1 MKSKKSSFQLQRML
15 GVVVCGGSCAFVGA
29 QSTEKSV
36 NTYPPVQVVE
46 TPLEYRQFE
55 KVEITGSSIIRKDQ
69 TQALPVQ
76 VITQLDIQ
84 RSGLKNLV
92 DVIQRLPVMFNFRE
106 DGQTDTLIGGY
117 SNASIHGV
125 ANATLVLI
133 NGRRLAPFGR
143 QTSAGPERSEVDLG
157 TLPLGDVER
166 IEVLTDGASSLYG
179 SDAMAGVV
187 NIILRSERKG
197 FEISTDATTPDGGKG
212 ARKTVYLSWGQGSLR
227 RDGYSLWLSG
237 EASQR
242 DELKGQDRPYASQGQ
257 YLLEHNGQ
265 IYSAQGPLVSY
276 YSSPP
281 TYYQLGSNPKFANE
295 YFQNNQCPTGTLQFS
310 GQSACLVNNYSK
322 LGIYPKEK
330 SHNLR
335 AKGQMVL
342 PSGQT
347 VYVEAMFGHRR
358 QTLDAYLWTT
368 AFAAVNKNPLSPSF
382 QKAASLGLDPNSS
395 FLFWQPN
402 LEPLQ
407 LINDSKS
414 LNLSAGIS
422 GEYSGWDYRGQ
433 VYQSHAEASR
443 SREVVAIAGLSQYT
457 AVNIVNPLNENNP
470 LTQQLLN
477 GRGNFTPLDKGKTRI
492 DAMELRAS
500 KSLAEIDG
508 KDVMVGVGF
517 DVRSESSMI
526 ENYAN
531 NSSNTTLFQSN
542 YQPSFDGKRKVMGA
556 YSELQIPV
564 SEKWD
569 VNLGVRSDKYS
580 DVGKTHNFK
589 VSTRWEPSSQWAI
602 RASAGSGFRAPTVG
616 QVKELPNSYLFGYA
630 SASTACTAELKSI
643 AGSQRTASGVA
654 GLCDAGKQF
663 SIYGNGNSQLKPENS
678 NQATLGLAFTPTRNF
693 YLGVDYWRV
702 DIKNSIRYL
711 PEDVV
716 INNPTNYVE
725 NFTLNSI
732 GKLAL
737 YLPMINLGNTRKSG
751 LDMEFNWRKP
761 LDAGRIN
768 VSGQGTYMLESKQ
781 QLVMGSDW
789 TSDLGKYSKESN
801 TVTPRFRGRLAVGW
815 TQEKWSNNI
824 ILNYTNGYKDMD
836 VYSTNTGTL
845 ESEKISGRKVTHFT
859 TVDLTARYEFMPNMD
874 FRLGILNIFNRDAPI
889 SMIQSSSQV
898 FGINTIYSNAW
909 GRTLQLGATIRF

>member
-1 MKSKKSSFQLQRML
+1 MKSKRSLIQLRRMASLAVL
-15 GVVVCGGSCAFVGA
+15 GSSCAGVGA
-29 QSTEKSV
+29 QTSQQPVT
-36 NTYPPVQVVE
+36 TYPPVQVVE

-76 VITQLDIQ
+76 VITQQDIQ

-106 DGQTDTLIGGY
+106 DGQTDTVIGGY

-125 ANATLVLI
+125 ANATLVMI

-143 QTSAGPERSEVDLG
+143 QTSGGPERSEVDLG

-197 FEISTDATTPDGGKG
+197 FEISTDTTTPEGGKG

-227 RDGYSLWLSG
+227 RDGYSLWVSG

-242 DELKGQDRPYASQGQ
+242 EALKGQDRPYASQGQ

-265 IYSAQGPLVSY
+265 IYSAEGPLVSY

-281 TYYQLGSNPKFANE
+281 TYYQTGSNPKFANE
-295 YFQNNQCPTGTLQFS
+295 YFQNNQCPTGTLPFS

-330 SHNLR
+330 SHHLR
-335 AKGQMVL
+335 AKGQMML
-342 PSGQT
+342 PSGQAI
-347 VYVEAMFGHRR
+347 YVEAMLGQRR

-368 AFAAVNKNPLSPSF
+368 ASAAVNKNSASPSY
-382 QKAASLGLDPNSS
+382 QKAESLGLDPKSS

-414 LNLSAGIS
+414 MNLSAGIS

-433 VYQSHAEASR
+433 VYQSLAEASR
-443 SREVVAIAGLSQYT
+443 SREVVSIAGLSQYT

-526 ENYAN
+526 ENYASS
-531 NSSNTTLFQSN
+531 SSNATLFQN
-542 YQPSFDGKRKVMGA
+542 NDQPSFDGKRKLMGA
-556 YSELQIPV
+556 YSELHVPV

-569 VNLGVRSDKYS
+569 VNLGIRTDKYS
-580 DVGKTHNFK
+580 DVGVTHNYK

-616 QVKELPNSYLFGYA
+616 QVKEMPTPYLFGYA
-630 SASTACTAELKSI
+630 NSSTPCTAELQTI
-643 AGSQRTASGVA
+643 ASSQRTASGA
-654 GLCDAGKQF
+654 PGLCDAGKQF
-663 SIYGNGNSQLKPENS
+663 SIYGNGNAQLKPEKS
-678 NQATLGLAFTPTRNF
+678 NQATLGLAFTPTRNL

-702 DIKNSIRYL
+702 DIKNSIRFL

-716 INNPTNYVE
+716 ISNPTNYSN
-725 NFTLNSI
+725 NFTLNSA
-732 GKLAL
+732 GKLAF

-761 LDAGRIN
+761 LDTGRMNIT
-768 VSGQGTYMLESKQ
+768 GQGTYMLESKQ
-781 QLVMGSDW
+781 QLVTGSAW
-789 TSDLGKYSKESN
+789 TSDLAKYSKESN
-801 TVTPRFRGRLAVGW
+801 TVTPRFKGRLAVGW
-815 TQEKWSNNI
+815 TQEKWSSNI
-824 ILNYTNGYKDMD
+824 ILNYTSGYKDMD
-836 VYSTNTGTL
+836 VYPTNISTL
-845 ESEKISGRKVTHFT
+845 ETEKISDRKVTHFT
-859 TVDLTARYEFMPNMD
+859 TVDLTARYEFMPNVD
-874 FRLGILNIFNRDAPI
+874 IRLGVMNIFNREAPI

-909 GRTLQLGATIRF
+909 GRTLQMGATVRF